1 MGSTS
6 VVCRKL
12 PNVAGSGAR
21 RKLGQSRHIE
31 IVGFLLFG
39 DGWSNV
45 GSTSVVCRE
54 PPNVPGSGAGRKLGQ
69 ARHKENTDSLH
80 FDIYYVITTEEGG
93 G

>member
-1 MGSTS
+1 MIS
-6 VVCRKL
+6 
-12 PNVAGSGAR
+12 SGAR
-21 RKLGQSRHIE
+21 RKLGQFRHIG
-31 IVGFLLFG
+31 IIGFLVFG
-39 DGWSNV
+39 GGWINV